1 MGWGVFEVVSRD
13 ARPHPEERACRK
25 GPANWHA
32 CTRVSKDEDG
42 TDLGFTRD
50 RQNSV
55 PKSATADLGA
65 LMLRDASRRTWAVE
79 APALASGRDAPQH
92 EGEGGGAFW
101 PNEAKRGV
109 CLFGSSERPTSG
121 CAKSAPTPFHCLRIV
136 IYNDFCNSHVSTALS
151 AQDST
156 RATFA
161 QTWRRRHIRTACS
174 SISYGASPSY

>member
-1 MGWGVFEVVSRD
+1 MEGVLFEVVSRD

-79 APALASGRDAPQH
+79 APALASGRNAPQH
-92 EGEGGGAFW
+92 EGEGGATHFGQTKPSGEYA
-101 PNEAKRGV
+101 
-109 CLFGSSERPTSG
+109 CLVRANDQPAAVQNDRRRRFTVSG
-121 CAKSAPTPFHCLRIV
+121 LLFTM
-136 IYNDFCNSHVSTALS
+136 
-151 AQDST
+151 
-156 RATFA
+156 TFA
-161 QTWRRRHIRTACS
+161 TRTCR
-174 SISYGASPSY
+174 PH

>member
-1 MGWGVFEVVSRD
+1 GMSGRGRPRWSAERRASRVTGRKAPRKRLACRVHRVEDARESGYGDAPRGPFTHPNVSRRSAPPPSGGWWGRYETPGQQLASGTMEWVLFEVVSRD

-65 LMLRDASRRTWAVE
+65 LMLRDASRRTW
-79 APALASGRDAPQH
+79 
-92 EGEGGGAFW
+92 
-101 PNEAKRGV
+101 
-109 CLFGSSERPTSG
+109 
-121 CAKSAPTPFHCLRIV
+121 
-136 IYNDFCNSHVSTALS
+136 
-151 AQDST
+151 
-156 RATFA
+156 
-161 QTWRRRHIRTACS
+161 
-174 SISYGASPSY
+174 

>member
-1 MGWGVFEVVSRD
+1 MECVLFEVVSRD

-25 GPANWHA
+25 GPADWHA

-79 APALASGRDAPQH
+79 APALASGRNAPQH
-92 EGEGGGAFW
+92 EGEGA
-101 PNEAKRGV
+101 PRVLAKRTQRRFGQTKPRIIWPSVVPARGTPRRSRRGV
-109 CLFGSSERPTSG
+109 PRCGDP
-121 CAKSAPTPFHCLRIV
+121 
-136 IYNDFCNSHVSTALS
+136 
-151 AQDST
+151 
-156 RATFA
+156 
-161 QTWRRRHIRTACS
+161 
-174 SISYGASPSY
+174 

>member
-1 MGWGVFEVVSRD
+1 MEWVLFEVVSRD

-25 GPANWHA
+25 GPADWYA

-79 APALASGRDAPQH
+79 APALASGRNAPQH
-92 EGEGGGAFW
+92 EGEGGGRRIL
-101 PNEAKRGV
+101 AKRSQAGSMPV
-109 CLFGSSERPTSG
+109 WFERTTNLRLYKMTAGAVSLFPD
-121 CAKSAPTPFHCLRIV
+121 CYL
-136 IYNDFCNSHVSTALS
+136 
-151 AQDST
+151 Q
-156 RATFA
+156 
-161 QTWRRRHIRTACS
+161 
-174 SISYGASPSY
+174 